1 MTDELKNIDEEVRRA
16 YRDVA
21 SERTPDA
28 LDKAVLRQAHK
39 AVRPG
44 YARSR
49 AWTRPVAWAATVA
62 LCVAVVLEVA
72 RLPETPSVPRAEHPL
87 ERPAPDTAA
96 APASEQAE
104 KMEAFELR
112 RIVPTNVKDAERP
125 MVPAT
130 VEKRNALEEAAAGEQ
145 QPPVEMLSGESQDA
159 ASPVA
164 PVQQDSA
171 VVEYRSGSIQP
182 QDAAGDLPF
191 FDSNEPCPPEMRA
204 KPEDWAACIEA
215 LENIGLDDAA
225 SEQKRR
231 LREAF
236 PDFDLP

>member
-1 MTDELKNIDEEVRRA
+1 MTDELKSIDEEVRQA
-16 YRDVA
+16 YRDIA

-28 LDKAVLRQAHK
+28 LDKAVLQQAHK

-49 AWTRPVAWAATVA
+49 AWTRPVAWAATVT
-62 LCVAVVLEVA
+62 LCVAVVLDVA
-72 RLPETPSVPRAEHPL
+72 RLPEMPSVPRVDHSL
-87 ERPAPDTAA
+87 EQPAPDQPA
-96 APASEQAE
+96 APVSEQAE
-104 KMEAFELR
+104 KMEALEVR
-112 RIVPTNVKDAERP
+112 RIVPTNVKDAERS
-125 MVPAT
+125 MLPAT
-130 VEKRNALEEAAAGEQ
+130 VEKRNALEEAVAGEQ
-145 QPPVEMLSGESQDA
+145 QPPVEMLSGESRGS

-164 PVQQDSA
+164 PVQQDSG
-171 VVEYRSGSIQP
+171 VVENLSGSLQP
-182 QDAAGDLPF
+182 QDAAGDMPF
-191 FDSNEPCPPEMRA
+191 FDSNEPCPPEVRA